1 MSKRGINNCQFI
13 GNLGQDPE
21 TRYTNDGKAV
31 TNFSIAI
38 SETWKDKNTGQPQ
51 EKTEWIRIVAFSR
64 LAEICGEYLKKGSK
78 VYIQGEMRT
87 RKWQDQQGADKYTTE
102 IVAKEMQ
109 MLDSKAQSA
118 QEQNES
124 AAPPSQS
131 AGSGFNHGGK
141 TVDDFLDDEI
151 PF

>member
-109 MLDSKAQSA
+109 MLDSKAQAA
-118 QEQNES
+118 QEQHES